1 MIRQSRR
8 RTLEW
13 LSSDFGSATVVS
25 AGEKA
30 NEHGVMEIWL
40 TLVAHSKDSYE
51 KDGYANG

>member
-1 MIRQSRR
+1 M
-8 RTLEW
+8 EW

-25 AGEKA
+25 AERKA
-30 NEHGVMEIWL
+30 DEHGVMEIWL